1 MLLSGSLG
9 QLALPATLT
18 LLAAGS
24 GGLMRVRAQTPDS
37 TTRVLHAIIEGLPP
51 AASVRLGIGGKHWTG
66 RLAGSP
72 PDSLTLTGENGVRPV
87 RLADVDT
94 LWLRGP
100 RRHEGLIAGA
110 ALGALLFA
118 VVQITDVGGEP
129 RATKVRRGLV
139 VFAGAA
145 ALGMLLDGISD
156 PWVKHF
162 PE

>member
-1 MLLSGSLG
+1 MLL
-9 QLALPATLT
+9 A

-24 GGLMRVRAQTPDS
+24 GGLMPLRAQTPDS

-51 AASVRLGIGGKHWTG
+51 AASVRLGIAGKHWTG

-72 PDSLTLTGENGVRPV
+72 PDSLTLTGENGVRRV
-87 RLADVDT
+87 RLVDVDT
-94 LWLRGP
+94 LWLQGP

-118 VVQITDVGGEP
+118 VVQVTNVGGEP
-129 RATKVRRGLV
+129 RGTKVRRGLI
-139 VFAGAA
+139 VFAGSA

-156 PWVKHF
+156 PWVKQF

>member
-9 QLALPATLT
+9 QLSLPALA

-24 GGLMRVRAQTPDS
+24 GGLMPVRAQTPDS
-37 TTRVLHAIIEGLPP
+37 TTRVLHAIMEGLPP

-72 PDSLTLTGENGVRPV
+72 PDSLTLTGENGVRPI

-94 LWLRGP
+94 LWLQGP
-100 RRHEGLIAGA
+100 RKHEGLIAGA

-129 RATKVRRGLV
+129 RGTQVRRGLV

-156 PWVKHF
+156 PWVKQF